1 MNFFFLSK
9 LLPLFLYPLGLS
21 CFLLLLSLVCWWFA
35 PRWMPLPILLA
46 LIILLT
52 ASNADVSNLLV
63 RSLEHQNIPQGEL
76 PSADAIVLLG
86 GATKPAIPPRPMVD
100 VNEQGDR
107 VLYAA
112 KLYLD
117 KKAPLIIASGG
128 RIDWE
133 GGTAES
139 SRVSEAADMA
149 QLLILMG
156 VPKEAIIEE
165 PTSLNTYEN
174 AINVQKI
181 LQEKGINQI
190 LLVTSALHMPRSLAI
205 FQRLGIKAIAA
216 PTDFFISEE
225 DEKLTSAFFEI
236 LPDADR
242 LAISTKAIKEYI
254 GLIVY
259 RLKGWA

>member
-21 CFLLLLSLVCWWFA
+21 CLLLIVSLICWWLA
-35 PRWMPLPILLA
+35 PRWMPLPVVIA
-46 LIILLT
+46 LIILFT
-52 ASNADVSNLLV
+52 ASNPDVSEFLV
-63 RSLEHQNIPQGEL
+63 RSLEHQNIPKGEL
-76 PSADAIVLLG
+76 PSAEGIVLLG

-139 SRVSEAADMA
+139 SSTSEAADMA

-205 FQRLGIKAIAA
+205 FQRLGIKAIPA

>member
-9 LLPLFLYPLGLS
+9 LLPLFLYPLGLA
-21 CFLLLLSLVCWWFA
+21 CLLLLVSLVCWWFA
-35 PRWMPLPILLA
+35 PRWMPLPVLLA
-46 LIILLT
+46 LIILLIT
-52 ASNADVSNLLV
+52 SNSDFSNFLV
-63 RSLEHQNIPQGEL
+63 RSLEHQNIPTGEL
-76 PSADAIVLLG
+76 PRAEAIVLLG

-107 VLYAA
+107 VLYTA
-112 KLYLD
+112 KLYQD
-117 KKAPLIIASGG
+117 HKAPLIIASGG

-133 GGTAES
+133 GGTPQS
-139 SRVSEAADMA
+139 SSISEAADMA
-149 QLLILMG
+149 KLLTLMG

-174 AINVQKI
+174 AINVHKI
-181 LQEKGINQI
+181 LQEKGLNKI

-205 FQRLGIKAIAA
+205 FKRLGIETIAA
-216 PTDFFISEE
+216 PTDFFISE
-225 DEKLTSAFFEI
+225 DDQKLSSAFFEI
-236 LPDADR
+236 LPDAER
-242 LAISTKAIKEYI
+242 LAITTKAIKEYI